1 MKAIGGGEEDR
12 RGERESGRKGER
24 RTKDEGRRTQDAG
37 KKIEGEKIE
46 GEKNRETPCLI
57 RAARSATVVKKKLFL
72 TTELHC
78 SGKPEATEFRGRVDL
93 QDW

>member
-37 KKIEGEKIE
+37 RKTQGRRSKGRKTV
-46 GEKNRETPCLI
+46 KPCLI